1 MCYPDLNVEVV
12 SSGIV
17 ARLPLERR
25 ELCKEFPCC
34 FEGIYELGRW
44 MNDLGMKMCCVRIVS
59 HDHAMLDMVV
69 KVAEQLG
76 MGGIRSAS
84 PGSRNV
90 AWIVSGRRRGV
101 LCRSRFGACIWFCR
115 NPSFKSQML
124 LFGGLSQTYQRTDCS
139 FYFLNFRC
147 ICLKLE

>member
-17 ARLPLERR
+17 ARLPLERH
-25 ELCKEFPCC
+25 ELCKAFPCC

-44 MNDLGMKMCCVRIVS
+44 MDDLGMKMCCVRIVS

-76 MGGIRSAS
+76 MGGHTVSFTGIKECRMDCKRPEAWSAMPEPVWS
-84 PGSRNV
+84 LHL
-90 AWIVSGRRRGV
+90 V
-101 LCRSRFGACIWFCR
+101 LS
-115 NPSFKSQML
+115 
-124 LFGGLSQTYQRTDCS
+124 
-139 FYFLNFRC
+139 
-147 ICLKLE
+147 